1 MTYDPVDMRVLWSD
15 KRERAVYSIALD
27 GGKRNT
33 LLSAS
38 DGIGYVGS
46 RRSLSVQ
53 QCHVPNVLVKPA
65 QQCNVMFM
73 KLRKCNRTPKE
84 TLSTFVTAMSF

>member
-46 RRSLSVQ
+46 RQLLYVQ
-53 QCHVPNVLVKPA
+53 HCHVLNVLVKVA
-65 QQCNVMFM
+65 NH
-73 KLRKCNRTPKE
+73 
-84 TLSTFVTAMSF
+84 AMSCLCSCENAIAIDNEATY